1 MGELPESVR
10 DALGATQMRALRGMR
25 DRLSHNDRATNL
37 DIVWVA
43 ATRDLPVLRDRV
55 RALLRQG

>member
-1 MGELPESVR
+1 MR